1 MESLIKKLTNKY
13 ICLYN
18 LFIVRGLDTKD
29 NYSKGVWQKKKLNTS
44 LEYASTSPLVF
55 LSSFDGWHLWDR
67 PTQFRLSGSF
77 FTTLWLPLL
86 ELVCTSCFCLCLFSV
101 YMLYTETSFVYSLR
115 SIPNTA
121 KAKNITSLSPGTMYS
136 VSIFVVSSNQQ
147 SLAEEKQFS
156 TSMHF
161 Y

>member
-55 LSSFDGWHLWDR
+55 LSSFDG
-67 PTQFRLSGSF
+67 
-77 FTTLWLPLL
+77 
-86 ELVCTSCFCLCLFSV
+86 
-101 YMLYTETSFVYSLR
+101 
-115 SIPNTA
+115 
-121 KAKNITSLSPGTMYS
+121 
-136 VSIFVVSSNQQ
+136 
-147 SLAEEKQFS
+147 
-156 TSMHF
+156 
-161 Y
+161 